1 MIDMKVDLAP
11 LKDLK
16 RREVAQALKSSAA
29 RALNRALKSAQSLG
43 QREIAK
49 STRMMK
55 RNLRPFV
62 SLKRARSSDLTAVIR
77 VGGRVIPAVNFSPQE
92 VLIETKMGWRL
103 GVSVRYP
110 GQKRHIVPG
119 GFLAKVKRTGYV
131 GIFRRTGR
139 ARLPIKQVY
148 APYNGVELAEK
159 AGAISKMRAHAE
171 ARLRIEAAR
180 EANFLAKEL
189 PNRRAKAFR
198 ALVPEF

>member
-1 MIDMKVDLAP
+1 MFDVKVDLKP
-11 LKDLK
+11 LRDLK
-16 RREVAQALKSSAA
+16 RREVAQALRSSAA

-49 STRMMK
+49 SNRMMK

-62 SLKRARSSDLTAVIR
+62 SLKKARASDLSAVIR

-92 VLIETKMGWRL
+92 VLLETKMGWRL

-110 GQKRHIVPG
+110 NQKRQLLPG
-119 GFLAKVKRTGYV
+119 AFLARVKRTGYV
-131 GIFRRTGR
+131 GIFRRLSR

-180 EANFLAKEL
+180 EATYLAKEL
-189 PNRRAKAFR
+189 PNRRAKMFR
-198 ALVPEF
+198 SLVPEF